1 LADLLNV
8 SKRTSEWCILDAYAR
23 AAYEAGEAA
32 FFAQPTN
39 RFSMT
44 PHFGQDGLISTS
56 SNDRMADSCGLRL
69 CKQFIFLELIN
80 DLPQL

>member
-1 LADLLNV
+1 LLNV

-23 AAYEAGEAA
+23 AAHEAGEAA

-44 PHFGQDGLISTS
+44 LPAFRARRI
-56 SNDRMADSCGLRL
+56 
-69 CKQFIFLELIN
+69 
-80 DLPQL
+80 DLDVIE